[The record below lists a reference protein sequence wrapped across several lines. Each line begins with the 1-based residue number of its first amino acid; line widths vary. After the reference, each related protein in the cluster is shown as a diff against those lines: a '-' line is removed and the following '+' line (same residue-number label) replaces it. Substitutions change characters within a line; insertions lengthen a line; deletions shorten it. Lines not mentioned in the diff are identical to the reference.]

1 MKKTFTLYKRDYRGE
16 PTLYLNYHDKN
27 NKRFRVSLRKAT
39 DCLKMKTDEALEYFK
54 DKSLKE
60 ILAFVNRLEAIQNAN
75 KRVKN
80 AEKRTL
86 KIQSKITILQ
96 ALKRF
101 LALKIGLKQTSI
113 NSLENV
119 FNSVFRVMDLKESDK
134 LKKITKEKIAKYH
147 EETLKH
153 YKKNTIHNL
162 NANLKSFL
170 EFCETESFIEQSP
183 YFAITLKNAKEAKA
197 IEPFSL
203 EEIKTL
209 IENAQSLRLKAF
221 LVVAF
226 FTGMRTGEQLA
237 LTWEDIDFNNEK
249 KIVINKSLNEL
260 GQITTPKNKPSVREV
275 DLLEPVGKILKELQA
290 SEPANKKFV
299 FISMPK
305 RSTMFQRAFR
315 ALLKALNLKDRKLYT
330 TRHTFASLM
339 LSQGE
344 EPMWV
349 SKTLGHKDLNT
360 TYKTYSHYIPKKD
373 KERARF
379 LKGIL

>member
-1 MKKTFTLYKRDYRGE
+1 MKNTFTLFKREYKGE
-16 PTLYLNYHDKN
+16 LTLYISYYDKN
-27 NKRFRVSLRKAT
+27 NKRFKVSLKKAT
-39 DCLKMKTDEALEYFK
+39 ECLKMNTDEALEYFK
-54 DKSLKE
+54 SKSLKE
-60 ILAFVNRLEAIQNAN
+60 ILAFTKRLEAMKNAD
-75 KRVKN
+75 KRIKN

-86 KIQSKITILQ
+86 KIQSKLTILQ

-101 LALKIGLKQTSI
+101 LALKIGLKQTSL

-119 FNSVFRVMDLKESDK
+119 FNSIFRLMDLKESDK

-147 EETLKH
+147 ESALKH

-170 EFCETESFIEQSP
+170 AFCEEERFLEKSP
-183 YFAITLKNAKEAKA
+183 YFSVTLKNAQESKA

-203 EEIKTL
+203 GEVKTL
-209 IENAQSLRLKAF
+209 IENAPSLRLKAF
-221 LVVAF
+221 LMVAF
-226 FTGMRTGEQLA
+226 FTGLRTGEQLA
-237 LTWEDIDFNNEK
+237 LMWEDIDFNEK

-260 GQITTPKNKPSVREV
+260 GTITTPKNKPSVREV
-275 DLLEPVGKILKELQA
+275 DLLEPVGKILKELQE

-305 RSTMFQRAFR
+305 RTTMFQRAFR
-315 ALLKALNLKDRKLYT
+315 SLLRALNLKDRKLYT

-344 EPMWV
+344 EAMWV

-360 TYKTYSHYIPKKD
+360 TYKTYSHYIPKQE
-373 KERARF
+373 KERAAF

>member
-1 MKKTFTLYKRDYRGE
+1 MKNTFTLYKRDYKGE
-16 PTLYLNYHDKN
+16 ETLYLNYHDKT
-27 NKRFRVSLRKAT
+27 NKRFRMSLRKAT
-39 DCLKMKTDEALEYFK
+39 DCLKMNTDKALEFFK

-60 ILAFVNRLEAIQNAN
+60 ILAFVNRLEAMKNAN

-80 AEKRTL
+80 AEKQTIR
-86 KIQSKITILQ
+86 IQSKITILQ

-101 LALKIGLKQTSI
+101 LSLKIGLKQTSI

-119 FNSVFRVMDLKESDK
+119 FNSIFRVMGLKESDK
-134 LKKITKEKIAKYH
+134 LKKITQERISRYH
-147 EETLKH
+147 ENTLKL

-170 EFCETESFIEQSP
+170 EFCQTEGFIEKSP

-203 EEIKTL
+203 EEVKT
-209 IENAQSLRLKAF
+209 IIGNTQSLRLKAF
-221 LVVAF
+221 LMVAF

-237 LTWEDIDFNNEK
+237 LLWEDIDFNEK

-260 GQITTPKNKPSVREV
+260 GQITTPKNKPSIREV

-299 FISMPK
+299 FISMSK

-315 ALLKALNLKDRKLYT
+315 SLLRALNLKDRKLYT

-344 EPMWV
+344 EAMWV

-360 TYKTYSHYIPKKD
+360 TYKTYSHYIPKQE
-373 KERARF
+373 KERAKF

>member
-1 MKKTFTLYKRDYRGE
+1 MKNAFNLYKRDYKGE
-16 PTLYLNYHDKN
+16 RTLYLNYHDKN

-39 DCLKMKTDEALEYFK
+39 NCLKMNTDEALEFFK

-60 ILAFVNRLEAIQNAN
+60 ILAFVNRLEAMKNAN

-80 AEKRTL
+80 AEKQTHR
-86 KIQSKITILQ
+86 IQSKITILQ
-96 ALKRF
+96 ALERF
-101 LALKIGLKQTSI
+101 LSLKIGLKQTSL

-119 FNSVFRVMDLKESDK
+119 FNSIFSVMGLKESDR
-134 LKKITKEKIAKYH
+134 LKKITQEKIAKYH
-147 EETLKH
+147 ESTLKL

-170 EFCETESFIEQSP
+170 AFCETERFIDKNP
-183 YFAITLKNAKEAKA
+183 YYAITLKNSQEAKA
-197 IEPFSL
+197 IVPFSL
-203 EEIKTL
+203 EEVKTL
-209 IENAQSLRLKAF
+209 IENAPSLRLKAF
-221 LVVAF
+221 LMVAF

-237 LTWEDIDFNNEK
+237 LTWEDIDFNEK

-260 GQITTPKNKPSVREV
+260 GQITSPKNKPSIREI

-290 SEPANKKFV
+290 SEPENKKFV
-299 FISMPK
+299 FIEMPK
-305 RSTMFQRAFR
+305 RSSIFQRHFKK
-315 ALLKALNLKDRKLYT
+315 LLKALYLKDRKLYT

-344 EPMWV
+344 EAMWV

-360 TYKTYSHYIPKKD
+360 TYKTYSHYIPKQD
-373 KERARF
+373 KERAKF

>member
-1 MKKTFTLYKRDYRGE
+1 MKNAFNLYKRDYKGE
-16 PTLYLNYHDKN
+16 PTLYINYYKN

-39 DCLKMKTDEALEYFK
+39 DCLKIKTDEALEYFK

-60 ILAFVNRLEAIQNAN
+60 ILAFVNRLEAMKNAN

-101 LALKIGLKQTSI
+101 LALKIGLKQTSL
-113 NSLENV
+113 NALENV
-119 FNSVFRVMDLKESDK
+119 FNSVLRTMDLKENDK

-147 EETLKH
+147 ESALKH

-170 EFCETESFIEQSP
+170 EFCETEGFLEKSP
-183 YFAITLKNAKEAKA
+183 YFAITLKNAQEATT

-203 EEIKTL
+203 EEVKTI
-209 IENAQSLRLKAF
+209 IENAPSLRLKAF
-221 LVVAF
+221 LTVAF
-226 FTGMRTGEQLA
+226 LTGMRTGEQLA
-237 LTWEDIDFNNEK
+237 LTWEDIDFNEK

-260 GQITTPKNKPSVREV
+260 GTITTPKNKPSVREV
-275 DLLEPVGKILKELQA
+275 DLLDPVEKILKELQA
-290 SEPANKKFV
+290 SEPENKKFV

-305 RSTMFQRAFR
+305 RTTMFQRAFR
-315 ALLKALNLKDRKLYT
+315 SLLKALNLKNRKLYT

-344 EPMWV
+344 EAMWV

-360 TYKTYSHYIPKKD
+360 TYKTYSHYIPKQD
-373 KERARF
+373 KERAKF

>member
-1 MKKTFTLYKRDYRGE
+1 MKNAFNLYKRDYKGE
-16 PTLYLNYHDKN
+16 ETLYLNYYDKN

-60 ILAFVNRLEAIQNAN
+60 ILAFVNRLEAMKNAN

-80 AEKRTL
+80 AEKQTHR
-86 KIQSKITILQ
+86 IQSKITIIQ

-101 LALKIGLKQTSI
+101 LALKIGLKPTSL

-147 EETLKH
+147 ESALKH

-170 EFCETESFIEQSP
+170 EFCEQEGFMGKSP

-203 EEIKTL
+203 EEVKTL
-209 IENAQSLRLKAF
+209 IENAPSLRLKAF
-221 LVVAF
+221 LMVAF
-226 FTGMRTGEQLA
+226 FTGSRTGEQLA
-237 LTWEDIDFNNEK
+237 LLWEDIDFNEK

-260 GQITTPKNKPSVREV
+260 GQITSPKNKPSVREV
-275 DLLEPVGKILKELQA
+275 DLLEPVEKILKELKE
-290 SEPANKKFV
+290 SEPKNKKFI
-299 FISMPK
+299 FIDIPK
-305 RSTMFQRAFR
+305 RTSVFQRHFKT
-315 ALLKALNLKDRKLYT
+315 LLKALNLKDRKLYT

-344 EPMWV
+344 EAMWV

-360 TYKTYSHYIPKKD
+360 TYKTYSHYIPKQD
-373 KERARF
+373 KERAKF

>member
-1 MKKTFTLYKRDYRGE
+1 MKNTFTIYKREYKGLA
-16 PTLYLNYHDKN
+16 TLYISYYDKN
-27 NKRFRVSLRKAT
+27 NKRFRVSLNKAT
-39 DCLKMKTDEALEYFK
+39 ECLKMPIDEALEYFQS
-54 DKSLKE
+54 KSLKE
-60 ILAFVNRLEAIQNAN
+60 ILAFIKRLEAMKNAN
-75 KRVKN
+75 ERLKN

-86 KIQSKITILQ
+86 KIQSKITILE

-101 LALKIGLKQTSI
+101 LALKIGLKQTSL

-119 FNSVFRVMDLKESDK
+119 FNSIFRVMGLKESDK
-134 LKKITKEKIAKYH
+134 LKKITKEKIAIYH
-147 EETLKH
+147 EDTLKH

-170 EFCETESFIEQSP
+170 EFCETERFIEKSP
-183 YFAITLKNAKEAKA
+183 YFSITLKNAQEATA
-197 IEPFSL
+197 IMPFTL
-203 EEIKTL
+203 EEMKTIIKS
-209 IENAQSLRLKAF
+209 AQDLRLKAF
-221 LVVAF
+221 LTVAF
-226 FTGMRTGEQLA
+226 LTGMRTGEQLA
-237 LTWEDIDFNNEK
+237 LMWEDIDFNEK

-260 GQITTPKNKPSVREV
+260 GSITTPKNKPSVREV

-305 RSTMFQRAFR
+305 RITMFQRAFR

-344 EPMWV
+344 EAMWV

-360 TYKTYSHYIPKKD
+360 TYKTYSHYIPKQE
-373 KERARF
+373 KERAKF
-379 LKGIL
+379 LKEIL

>member
-1 MKKTFTLYKRDYRGE
+1 MKNTFTIYKREYKGKLT
-16 PTLYLNYHDKN
+16 PYLNYNDKN
-27 NKRFRVSLRKAT
+27 NKRFRVSLNKAIE
-39 DCLKMKTDEALEYFK
+39 CLKMNTDEALEYFQS
-54 DKSLKE
+54 KSLKE
-60 ILAFVNRLEAIQNAN
+60 ILAFIKRLEAITNAN

-86 KIQSKITILQ
+86 KIQSKITIFE

-119 FNSVFRVMDLKESDK
+119 FNSVFRTMDLKESDK
-134 LKKITKEKIAKYH
+134 LKKITKEKIAIYH
-147 EETLKH
+147 QDTLKH

-170 EFCETESFIEQSP
+170 AFCEEERFLEKSP
-183 YFAITLKNAKEAKA
+183 YFSVTLKNAQEAKA

-203 EEIKTL
+203 EEVKTL
-209 IENAQSLRLKAF
+209 IENAPSLRLKAF
-221 LVVAF
+221 LTVAF

-237 LTWEDIDFNNEK
+237 LTWEDIDFNEK

-260 GQITTPKNKPSVREV
+260 GTITTPKNKPSVREV
-275 DLLEPVGKILKELQA
+275 DLLEPVAKILKELQA
-290 SEPANKKFV
+290 SEPADKKFV

-315 ALLKALNLKDRKLYT
+315 TLLRALNLKDRKLYT

-344 EPMWV
+344 EAMWV

-360 TYKTYSHYIPKKD
+360 TYKTYSHYIPKQE
-373 KERARF
+373 KERAKF
-379 LKGIL
+379 LKEIL

>member
-1 MKKTFTLYKRDYRGE
+1 MKNTFTLYKRDYKGE
-16 PTLYLNYHDKN
+16 ATLYLNYNKN

-75 KRVKN
+75 KRVKF

-86 KIQSKITILQ
+86 KIQAKITILE

-113 NSLENV
+113 NSLENI
-119 FNSVFRVMDLKESDK
+119 FNSIFRVMDLKEGDK
-134 LKKITKEKIAKYH
+134 LKKITQEKIAKYH
-147 EETLKH
+147 EETLKR

-170 EFCETESFIEQSP
+170 EFCETERFIEKNP
-183 YFAITLKNAKEAKA
+183 YFAITLKNAQEAKA
-197 IEPFSL
+197 IDPFSL
-203 EEIKTL
+203 KEIELL
-209 IENAQSLRLKAF
+209 IKNAPSLRLKAF
-221 LVVAF
+221 LAVAF

-237 LTWEDIDFNNEK
+237 LLWEDIDFNNK
-249 KIVINKSLNEL
+249 TIIINKSLNEL
-260 GQITTPKNKPSVREV
+260 GQITSPKNKPSVREV
-275 DLLEPVGKILKELQA
+275 DLLEPVGKILKELKE
-290 SEPANKKFV
+290 SEPANKKFI
-299 FISMPK
+299 FIDMPK
-305 RSTMFQRAFR
+305 RSSVFQRHFKK
-315 ALLKALNLKDRKLYT
+315 LLKALNLKDRKLYT

-360 TYKTYSHYIPKKD
+360 TYKTYSHYIPKQD
-373 KERARF
+373 KERAKF

>member
-1 MKKTFTLYKRDYRGE
+1 MRNAFTLYTRDYKGE
-16 PTLYLNYHDKN
+16 PTLYLNYHNKN

-39 DCLKMKTDEALEYFK
+39 DCLKMKTDEALKYFK

-60 ILAFVNRLEAIQNAN
+60 ILAFINRLEAMKNAN

-101 LALKIGLKQTSI
+101 LALKIGLKQTSL

-119 FNSVFRVMDLKESDK
+119 FNSVLRTMDLKESDK
-134 LKKITKEKIAKYH
+134 LKKITKERIALYH
-147 EETLKH
+147 EATLKH

-170 EFCETESFIEQSP
+170 EFCETEGFMEKSP
-183 YFAITLKNAKEAKA
+183 YFAITLKNAKEATT

-203 EEIKTL
+203 EEVKTL
-209 IENAQSLRLKAF
+209 IENAPSLRLKAF
-221 LVVAF
+221 LTVAF
-226 FTGMRTGEQLA
+226 LTGMRTGEQLA
-237 LTWEDIDFNNEK
+237 LTWEDIDFDEK

-260 GQITTPKNKPSVREV
+260 GTITTPKNKPSVREV
-275 DLLEPVGKILKELQA
+275 DLLEPVEKILKELQA
-290 SEPANKKFV
+290 SEPENKKFV

-305 RSTMFQRAFR
+305 RTTMFQRAFR
-315 ALLKALNLKDRKLYT
+315 SLLKALDLKDRKLYT

-344 EPMWV
+344 EPMWM

-360 TYKTYSHYIPKKD
+360 TYKTYSHYIPKQE
-373 KERARF
+373 KERAKF

>member
-1 MKKTFTLYKRDYRGE
+1 MKNTFTVYKRDYEGE
-16 PTLYLNYHDKN
+16 ATLYLNYHDQK
-27 NKRFRVSLRKAT
+27 NKRFRVSLNKAT
-39 DCLKMKTDEALEYFK
+39 ECLKMPIDEALEYFQS
-54 DKSLKE
+54 KSLKE
-60 ILAFVNRLEAIQNAN
+60 ILAFIKRLEAMKNAN
-75 KRVKN
+75 KRIKN

-101 LALKIGLKQTSI
+101 LALKIGLKQTSL
-113 NSLENV
+113 NALENV
-119 FNSVFRVMDLKESDK
+119 FNSIFRIMSLKESDK

-147 EETLKH
+147 ESALTH

-170 EFCETESFIEQSP
+170 EFCEAEGFIQKNP
-183 YFAITLKNAKEAKA
+183 YFSVTLKNAQEAKA

-203 EEIKTL
+203 EEVKTL
-209 IENAQSLRLKAF
+209 IENAPSLRLKAF
-221 LVVAF
+221 LTVAF
-226 FTGMRTGEQLA
+226 FTGLRTGEQLA
-237 LTWEDIDFNNEK
+237 LMWEDIDFNEK

-260 GQITTPKNKPSVREV
+260 GNITTPKNKPSIREV
-275 DLLEPVGKILKELQA
+275 DLLEPVEKILKELKA
-290 SEPANKKFV
+290 SEPEKKFI

-315 ALLKALNLKDRKLYT
+315 SLLKALNLKNRKLYT

-344 EPMWV
+344 EAMWV

-360 TYKTYSHYIPKKD
+360 TYKTYSHYIPKQD
-373 KERARF
+373 KERAKF

>member
-1 MKKTFTLYKRDYRGE
+1 MNTFTLYKREYKGE
-16 PTLYLNYHDKN
+16 LTPYLNYYDKN
-27 NKRFRVSLRKAT
+27 NKRFRVSLNKARE
-39 DCLKMKTDEALEYFK
+39 CLKMNTDEALEYFQS
-54 DKSLKE
+54 KSLKE
-60 ILAFVNRLEAIQNAN
+60 ILAFIKRLEAIKNAN

-101 LALKIGLKQTSI
+101 LALKIGLKQTSL

-119 FNSVFRVMDLKESDK
+119 FNSVLRTMDLKESDK
-134 LKKITKEKIAKYH
+134 LKKITKEKIAIYH
-147 EETLKH
+147 QDTLKH

-170 EFCETESFIEQSP
+170 EFCETEGFMEKSP
-183 YFAITLKNAKEAKA
+183 YFSITLKNAQEAKA

-203 EEIKTL
+203 EEVKTL
-209 IENAQSLRLKAF
+209 IENAPSLRLKAF
-221 LVVAF
+221 LAVAF

-237 LTWEDIDFNNEK
+237 LTWEDIDFNEK

-260 GQITTPKNKPSVREV
+260 GTITTPKNKPSIREV
-275 DLLEPVGKILKELQA
+275 DLLEPVEKILKELQA

-315 ALLKALNLKDRKLYT
+315 SLLRALNLKDRKLYT

-344 EPMWV
+344 EAMWV

-360 TYKTYSHYIPKKD
+360 THKTYSHYIPQQE
-373 KERARF
+373 KERAKF

>member
-1 MKKTFTLYKRDYRGE
+1 MKNAFNLYKRDYKGE
-16 PTLYLNYHDKN
+16 ETLYLNYHDKN

-54 DKSLKE
+54 DKKLKE
-60 ILAFVNRLEAIQNAN
+60 ILAFVKRLEAIKNAN
-75 KRVKN
+75 KCVKN
-80 AEKRTL
+80 AEKRTHR
-86 KIQSKITILQ
+86 IQSKITILQ
-96 ALKRF
+96 ALERF
-101 LALKIGLKQTSI
+101 LSLKLGLKQTSL

-119 FNSVFRVMDLKESDK
+119 FNSVFRTMDLKESDK
-134 LKKITKEKIAKYH
+134 LKKITKEKIAQYH
-147 EETLKH
+147 EATLKH

-170 EFCETESFIEQSP
+170 EFCEAERFIEKSP

-203 EEIKTL
+203 EEVKTL
-209 IENAQSLRLKAF
+209 LENAPSLRLKAF
-221 LVVAF
+221 LTIAF
-226 FTGMRTGEQLA
+226 LTGLRTGEQLA
-237 LTWEDIDFNNEK
+237 LTWEDIDFTEK

-260 GQITTPKNKPSVREV
+260 GQITTPKNKPSIREV

-315 ALLKALNLKDRKLYT
+315 SLLRALNLKDRKLYT

-344 EPMWV
+344 EAMWV

-360 TYKTYSHYIPKKD
+360 TYKTYSHYIPKQD
-373 KERARF
+373 KERAKF
-379 LKGIL
+379 IKGIL

>member
-1 MKKTFTLYKRDYRGE
+1 MKKNFTLYKRDYKGE
-16 PTLYLNYHDKN
+16 ETLYLNYYDKT

-39 DCLKMKTDEALEYFK
+39 DCLKMKTDEVLEYFK

-60 ILAFVNRLEAIQNAN
+60 ILAFVNRLEAMKNAN

-80 AEKRTL
+80 AEKQTL
-86 KIQSKITILQ
+86 MIQSKITILQ

-101 LALKIGLKQTSI
+101 IALKIGLKQTSI

-119 FNSVFRVMDLKESDK
+119 FNSIFRTMDLKESDK
-134 LKKITKEKIAKYH
+134 LKKITQEKIAKYH
-147 EETLKH
+147 ESTLKH

-170 EFCETESFIEQSP
+170 AFCETERFIEKNP
-183 YFAITLKNAKEAKA
+183 YFAITLKNAQEAQA

-203 EEIKTL
+203 EEVKTL
-209 IENAQSLRLKAF
+209 LKNSPSLRLKAF
-221 LVVAF
+221 LAVAF
-226 FTGMRTGEQLA
+226 FTGLRTGEQLA
-237 LTWEDIDFNNEK
+237 LTWEDIDFNNK
-249 KIVINKSLNEL
+249 TITINKSLNEL

-275 DLLEPVGKILKELQA
+275 DLLEPVEKILKELKE

-315 ALLKALNLKDRKLYT
+315 SLLRALNLKERKLYT

-344 EPMWV
+344 EAMWV

-360 TYKTYSHYIPKKD
+360 TYKTYSHYIPKQE
-373 KERARF
+373 KERAKF

>member
-1 MKKTFTLYKRDYRGE
+1 MKNTFSLYTRDYKGE

-27 NKRFRVSLRKAT
+27 NKRFRMSLRKAT
-39 DCLKMKTDEALEYFK
+39 DCLKMNTDEALEFFK

-60 ILAFVNRLEAIQNAN
+60 ILAFVNRLEAMKNAN

-80 AEKRTL
+80 AEKQMLRV
-86 KIQSKITILQ
+86 QSKITILQ

-134 LKKITKEKIAKYH
+134 LKKITQEKIARYH

-170 EFCETESFIEQSP
+170 EFCEQEGFMEKSP
-183 YFAITLKNAKEAKA
+183 YFSVTLKNAKEAKA

-203 EEIKTL
+203 EEVKTL
-209 IENAQSLRLKAF
+209 IENAESIRLKAF
-221 LVVAF
+221 LMVAF

-237 LTWEDIDFNNEK
+237 LTWEDIDFNEK
-249 KIVINKSLNEL
+249 TITINKSLNEL
-260 GQITTPKNKPSVREV
+260 GQITTPKNKPSIREI
-275 DLLEPVGKILKELQA
+275 DLLEPVEKILKELKE
-290 SEPANKKFV
+290 SEPNKKFV
-299 FISMPK
+299 FISVPK

-315 ALLKALNLKDRKLYT
+315 SLLRALNLKERKFYT

-344 EPMWV
+344 EAMWV

-360 TYKTYSHYIPKKD
+360 TYKTYSHYIPKQD
-373 KERARF
+373 KERAKF

>member
-1 MKKTFTLYKRDYRGE
+1 MKNAFNLYKRCYNGE
-16 PTLYLNYHDKN
+16 DTLYLNYHDKN

-39 DCLKMKTDEALEYFK
+39 DCLKMNTDEALEYFK

-60 ILAFVNRLEAIQNAN
+60 ILAFVKRLEAIKNAN

-80 AEKRTL
+80 AEKRTQR
-86 KIQSKITILQ
+86 IQSKITILQ
-96 ALKRF
+96 ALERF
-101 LALKIGLKQTSI
+101 LSLKLGLKQTSL

-119 FNSVFRVMDLKESDK
+119 FNSVFRTMDLKESDK

-147 EETLKH
+147 EATLKH

-170 EFCETESFIEQSP
+170 EFCETEGFIEKSP

-197 IEPFSL
+197 IDPFSL

-209 IENAQSLRLKAF
+209 IENAPSLRLKAF

-237 LTWEDIDFNNEK
+237 LMWEDIDFNEK
-249 KIVINKSLNEL
+249 TITINKSLNEL
-260 GQITTPKNKPSVREV
+260 GQITSPKNKPSIREI

-315 ALLKALNLKDRKLYT
+315 SILRALKLKDRKLYT

-344 EPMWV
+344 EAMWV

-360 TYKTYSHYIPKKD
+360 TYKTYSHYIPKQE
-373 KERARF
+373 KERAAF
-379 LKGIL
+379 LKGKL

>member
-1 MKKTFTLYKRDYRGE
+1 MNAFTLYKRDYKGE
-16 PTLYLNYHDKN
+16 PTLYLNYHDKK

-39 DCLKMKTDEALEYFK
+39 DCLKMGTDEALEYFK

-60 ILAFVNRLEAIQNAN
+60 ILAFVNRLEAIKNAN
-75 KRVKN
+75 KRVKF

-86 KIQSKITILQ
+86 KIQSKITILE

-101 LALKIGLKQTSI
+101 LALKIGLKQTSL

-119 FNSVFRVMDLKESDK
+119 FNSIFSVMGLKESDK
-134 LKKITKEKIAKYH
+134 LKKITQERISRYH
-147 EETLKH
+147 EKTLIL

-170 EFCETESFIEQSP
+170 EFCETEGFTKKSP
-183 YFAITLKNAKEAKA
+183 YFSVTLKNAKEAKA

-203 EEIKTL
+203 EEVKTL
-209 IENAQSLRLKAF
+209 IENAPSLRLKAF
-221 LVVAF
+221 LTVAF
-226 FTGMRTGEQLA
+226 LTGMRTGEQLA
-237 LTWEDIDFNNEK
+237 LTWEDIDFNEK
-249 KIVINKSLNEL
+249 TITINKSLNEL
-260 GQITTPKNKPSVREV
+260 GQITSPKNKPSVREV
-275 DLLEPVGKILKELQA
+275 DLLEPVEKILKELKA

-299 FISMPK
+299 FIDMPK
-305 RSTMFQRAFR
+305 RSSVFQRHFKN
-315 ALLKALNLKDRKLYT
+315 LLKALNLKYRKLYT

-344 EPMWV
+344 EAMWV

-360 TYKTYSHYIPKKD
+360 TYSTYSHYIPKQE
-373 KERARF
+373 KERAKF
-379 LKGIL
+379 LKGTL

>member
-1 MKKTFTLYKRDYRGE
+1 MKNTFNLYKRDYKGE
-16 PTLYLNYHDKN
+16 ETLYLNYYDKT

-60 ILAFVNRLEAIQNAN
+60 ILAFVNRLEAMKNAN

-86 KIQSKITILQ
+86 KIQAKITILQ

-101 LALKIGLKQTSI
+101 LALKIGLKQTSM

-119 FNSVFRVMDLKESDK
+119 FNSVFRVMDLKEGDK

-170 EFCETESFIEQSP
+170 EFCEQEGFMEKSP

-203 EEIKTL
+203 EDVKTIL
-209 IENAQSLRLKAF
+209 ENAPSLRLKAF
-221 LVVAF
+221 LMVAF
-226 FTGMRTGEQLA
+226 FTGLRTGEQLA
-237 LTWEDIDFNNEK
+237 LMWEDIDFNEK
-249 KIVINKSLNEL
+249 TITINKSLNEL

-275 DLLEPVGKILKELQA
+275 DLLEPVGKILKELQE

-315 ALLKALNLKDRKLYT
+315 ALLRALNLKDRKLYT

-344 EPMWV
+344 EAMWV

-360 TYKTYSHYIPKKD
+360 TYKTYSHYIPKQD
-373 KERARF
+373 RERAKF
-379 LKGIL
+379 VKGIL

>member
-1 MKKTFTLYKRDYRGE
+1 MKNAFNLYKRDYKGE
-16 PTLYLNYHDKN
+16 PTLYINYYDKN

-39 DCLKMKTDEALEYFK
+39 DCLKIKTDEALEYFK

-60 ILAFVNRLEAIQNAN
+60 ILAFVNRLEAMKNAN

-101 LALKIGLKQTSI
+101 LALKIGLKQTSL
-113 NSLENV
+113 NALENV
-119 FNSVFRVMDLKESDK
+119 FNSVLRTMDLKENDK

-147 EETLKH
+147 ESALKH

-170 EFCETESFIEQSP
+170 EFCETEGFLEKSP
-183 YFAITLKNAKEAKA
+183 YFAITLKNAQEATT

-203 EEIKTL
+203 EEVKTI
-209 IENAQSLRLKAF
+209 IENAPSLRLKAF
-221 LVVAF
+221 LTVAF
-226 FTGMRTGEQLA
+226 LTGMRTGEQLA
-237 LTWEDIDFNNEK
+237 LTWEDIDFNEK

-260 GQITTPKNKPSVREV
+260 GTITTPKNKPSVREV
-275 DLLEPVGKILKELQA
+275 DLLEPVEKILKELQA
-290 SEPANKKFV
+290 SEPENKKFV

-305 RSTMFQRAFR
+305 RTTMFQRAFR
-315 ALLKALNLKDRKLYT
+315 SLLKALNLKDRKLYT

-344 EPMWV
+344 EAMWV

-360 TYKTYSHYIPKKD
+360 TYKTYSHYIPKQD
-373 KERARF
+373 KERAKF

>member
-1 MKKTFTLYKRDYRGE
+1 MKNAFNLYKRDYKGE
-16 PTLYLNYHDKN
+16 ETLYLNYHDKN

-60 ILAFVNRLEAIQNAN
+60 ILAFVNRLEAIKNAN
-75 KRVKN
+75 RRVKN
-80 AEKRTL
+80 AEKQTHRV
-86 KIQSKITILQ
+86 QSKITILQ
-96 ALKRF
+96 ALNRF

-119 FNSVFRVMDLKESDK
+119 FNSIFNVMGLKESDK
-134 LKKITKEKIAKYH
+134 LKKITKEKIAQYH
-147 EETLKH
+147 EATLKH

-170 EFCETESFIEQSP
+170 EFCETEGFIEKSP

-203 EEIKTL
+203 EEVKTL
-209 IENAQSLRLKAF
+209 LENAPSLRLKAF
-221 LVVAF
+221 LTVAF
-226 FTGMRTGEQLA
+226 ITGLRTGEQLA
-237 LTWEDIDFNNEK
+237 LTWEDIDFTEK

-260 GQITTPKNKPSVREV
+260 GQITTPKNKPSIREV

-315 ALLKALNLKDRKLYT
+315 SLLRALNLKDRKLYT

-344 EPMWV
+344 EAMWV

-360 TYKTYSHYIPKKD
+360 TYKTYSHYIPKQE
-373 KERARF
+373 KERAKF